1 MEFHKTIMGKRFYDS
16 DLPRLIDSLNK
27 LTSAIEK
34 SNALKEKGIKEGKL
48 QKVKDLKA
56 QVIENKTKS

>member
-1 MEFHKTIMGKRFYDS
+1 MEFHKTIIGKRFYDS

-34 SNALKEKGIKEGKL
+34 SNVLKEKGIKEGKL